1 VQTAVARVLSDARAG
16 DRVATEAVAETGR
29 WVGRGAANLINIF
42 NPDVVV
48 FGGALRNVFLAAEP
62 VIIKELRRQVLPQA
76 GTEARVVAAGLGA
89 GSVLVGAAELAFS
102 DFLVNPKI
110 AVADGG

>member
-1 VQTAVARVLSDARAG
+1 M
-16 DRVATEAVAETGR
+16 
-29 WVGRGAANLINIF
+29 
-42 NPDVVV
+42 
-48 FGGALRNVFLAAEP
+48 
-62 VIIKELRRQVLPQA
+62 IIKELRRQVLPQA

>member
-1 VQTAVARVLSDARAG
+1 MR
-16 DRVATEAVAETGR
+16 ETGR

-62 VIIKELRRQVLPQA
+62 VVMKELRRQVLPQA
-76 GTEARVVAAGLGA
+76 GAEATVVAAGLGA

-102 DFLVNPKI
+102 DFLVSPKA
-110 AVADGG
+110 AVAAGG